1 MNGVIGYFREAWE
14 ELKRVSWPTREE
26 IIQGTQTVLLFVLAL
41 TALFGI
47 LDAVFQLAIGR
58 GLLPLLSGN

>member
-1 MNGVIGYFREAWE
+1 MNGAIGYFREAWE

-41 TALFGI
+41 TALFGV
-47 LDAVFQLAIGR
+47 LDAIFHLAIGR

>member
-47 LDAVFQLAIGR
+47 LDAIFHLAISR

>member
-1 MNGVIGYFREAWE
+1 MGGVIGYFRESWE

-26 IIQGTQTVLLFVLAL
+26 VIQGTQTVLIFVLGL
-41 TALFGI
+41 TLLFWL
-47 LDAVFQLAIGR
+47 LDAFFSFAIGR

>member
-26 IIQGTQTVLLFVLAL
+26 IIQGTQTMLLFVLAM
-41 TALFGI
+41 TALFGL
-47 LDAVFQLAIGR
+47 LDAVFHLAIGR

>member
-26 IIQGTQTVLLFVLAL
+26 IIQGTQTVLLFVLAM
-41 TALFGI
+41 TALFGL
-47 LDAVFQLAIGR
+47 LDAVFHLAIGR

>member
-1 MNGVIGYFREAWE
+1 MGGVIGYFRESWE

-26 IIQGTQTVLLFVLAL
+26 VIQGTQTVLIFVLGL
-41 TALFGI
+41 TFLFGI
-47 LDAVFQLAIGR
+47 LDAFFSLAIGR

>member
-1 MNGVIGYFREAWE
+1 MGGVIGYFRESWE

-26 IIQGTQTVLLFVLAL
+26 VIQGTQTVLIFVLGL
-41 TALFGI
+41 TILFGV
-47 LDAVFQLAIGR
+47 LDAFFSLAIGR

>member
-26 IIQGTQTVLLFVLAL
+26 IIQGTQTVLLFVLAM
-41 TALFGI
+41 TALFGA
-47 LDAVFQLAIGR
+47 LDAIFQLAIGR

>member
-26 IIQGTQTVLLFVLAL
+26 IIQGTQTVLLFVLAM
-41 TALFGI
+41 TILFGV
-47 LDAVFQLAIGR
+47 LDAIFQLAIGR
-58 GLLPLLSGN
+58 GLLPLLSGS